1 MGIGHKPKEYSAADS
16 PSPNRLNTDSDLLRR
31 IESLGNIG
39 HWELDLATGQSTWSE
54 QMYRILGLDPN
65 GATPPIDLAMELI
78 HPDDRK
84 QVDAAVQKALE
95 SGDSLKIEN
104 RVLLPDGVIRHLIS
118 EGVVDRDPAGLPI
131 RLFGISRDI
140 SEEKQKEENL
150 QKSNLYLQNI
160 FNTTQD
166 LIFLADENGAFLKV
180 SKSCE
185 KILGYSQPE
194 LKGKS
199 FRDLVHPD
207 DFEATVESRKKIM
220 SGDSSSDF
228 QNRYFRKDGSVVYL
242 NWSATLDETSKTV
255 FAVARDISQ
264 LVRTEAALKADRQ
277 KLSIVLDASPETIW
291 ALDRDYKMITANTK
305 FLDTMKKL
313 ADWDV
318 KSGDNLVYGTPL
330 PQDFVSQWKAHYDRA
345 LAGEKFSV
353 IRKSTLINKGGY
365 LEINFKPIHED
376 GRLVAIGCY
385 SLDVTERREKELQM
399 QELVERI
406 NQAQKIGKLGYWEV
420 DIDTKALFWSEEVY
434 AIWEVNPT
442 DFQPSY
448 GHLFDSIHPDD
459 RDDFLIRHRNSWA
472 EVSSMDTV
480 HRIVLSSGEIK
491 FVHEKG
497 GMETDPVTGIKR
509 YRGTVQDVTKE
520 KLIEKELRDRND
532 FIESTLRNLPLGI
545 AVTQLSTGKS
555 TYINPA
561 FSKIFG
567 WDPKVFTDMET
578 FFSKIFG
585 NPQISKRITGR
596 FLKGIKSGNPEKM
609 SWKNISFVTQ
619 NGEERII
626 SAKNIPHPDQDLMI
640 FTVTDETDRYWAEHS
655 LRTSNDRFHLATQ
668 AVSDAIWDWDIKKK
682 SIFWGKGYQ
691 RLFGYPEGMEQVNEG
706 LWLTK
711 IHPDDLPEIWK
722 SIQET
727 RSNRDL
733 HRWTGEYRF
742 MRFDGSYAFVQ
753 ENTVILRDSEGKP
766 SRMVGAIRDIS
777 HHKMYEESLKK
788 LNAELAESNRGL
800 EISNKELEQFAYVA
814 SHDLQEPLRMITS
827 FLGLIKLKYSHV
839 LDEKGLQYIH
849 YSVDG
854 AKRMRDIILDLLE
867 FSRIGT
873 QPESKQVANTA
884 DLVQEVL
891 LLSKKLIRDKNALIH
906 IGPLP
911 NINCHSSTIV
921 QLFQNLINNGLK
933 YQTGESRPEIWIE
946 GKESET
952 EWEFSVRDNGIG
964 IESEFIEK
972 IFVIFQR
979 LHHKEQYSG
988 SGIGLA
994 ICKKIVEFH
1003 GGKIWVNSV
1012 PGQGSTFCFT
1022 VKK

>member
-1 MGIGHKPKEYSAADS
+1 MGIGHKPKEYSATDS
-16 PSPNRLNTDSDLLRR
+16 PPPNRLNSNSDLLRR

-39 HWELDLATGQSTWSE
+39 HWELDLTTGQSTWSE
-54 QMYRILGLDPN
+54 QMYRILGLHPN
-65 GATPPIDLAMELI
+65 RTIPPIDLALELI

-84 QVDAAVQKALE
+84 QVDDAMQKALE
-95 SGDSLKIEN
+95 SGDLLKIEN
-104 RVLLPDGVIRHLIS
+104 RVVLPDGSIRHLIS
-118 EGVVDRDPAGLPI
+118 EGMVDRNSAGLAI

-140 SEEKQKEENL
+140 SQEKQKEENL
-150 QKSNLYLQNI
+150 QKSNLYLENI

-166 LIFLADENGAFLKV
+166 LIFLADEDGAFLKV

-185 KILGYSQPE
+185 KILGYSQSE

-228 QNRYFRKDGSVVYL
+228 QNRYFKKDGSVVYL

-255 FAVARDISQ
+255 FAVARDITQ

-291 ALDRDYKMITANTK
+291 ALDRDYRLVTANTE
-305 FLDTMKKL
+305 FLRAMK
-313 ADWDV
+313 DV
-318 KSGDNLVYGTPL
+318 FNWVVSPGDNLVFGIDL
-330 PQDFVSQWKAHYDRA
+330 PAEFIQEWKVWYDRA
-345 LAGEKFSV
+345 LAGETFSIV
-353 IRKSTLINKGGY
+353 RKVTIMEKGGY
-365 LEINFKPIHED
+365 MEVSFKPIFEA
-376 GRLVAIGCY
+376 GEVVAICCY
-385 SLDVTERREKELQM
+385 SM
-399 QELVERI
+399 
-406 NQAQKIGKLGYWEV
+406 
-420 DIDTKALFWSEEVY
+420 DIT
-434 AIWEVNPT
+434 
-442 DFQPSY
+442 
-448 GHLFDSIHPDD
+448 
-459 RDDFLIRHRNSWA
+459 HRK
-472 EVSSMDTV
+472 T
-480 HRIVLSSGEIK
+480 
-491 FVHEKG
+491 
-497 GMETDPVTGIKR
+497 
-509 YRGTVQDVTKE
+509 
-520 KLIEKELRDRND
+520 
-532 FIESTLRNLPLGI
+532 
-545 AVTQLSTGKS
+545 
-555 TYINPA
+555 
-561 FSKIFG
+561 
-567 WDPKVFTDMET
+567 
-578 FFSKIFG
+578 
-585 NPQISKRITGR
+585 
-596 FLKGIKSGNPEKM
+596 
-609 SWKNISFVTQ
+609 
-619 NGEERII
+619 
-626 SAKNIPHPDQDLMI
+626 
-640 FTVTDETDRYWAEHS
+640 
-655 LRTSNDRFHLATQ
+655 
-668 AVSDAIWDWDIKKK
+668 
-682 SIFWGKGYQ
+682 
-691 RLFGYPEGMEQVNEG
+691 
-706 LWLTK
+706 
-711 IHPDDLPEIWK
+711 
-722 SIQET
+722 
-727 RSNRDL
+727 
-733 HRWTGEYRF
+733 
-742 MRFDGSYAFVQ
+742 
-753 ENTVILRDSEGKP
+753 
-766 SRMVGAIRDIS
+766 
-777 HHKMYEESLKK
+777 YEESLKK

-884 DLVQEVL
+884 DLIQEVL
-891 LLSKKLIRDKNALIH
+891 LLNKKLIRDKNAIIH

-933 YQTGESRPEIWIE
+933 YQAGESSPEIWIE

-1003 GGKIWVNSV
+1003 GGRIWVNSV